1 MLFKEKQYNKF
12 THEESGLDG
21 WKIIA
26 AAGTAVARTATAYIR
41 SIAIQIYRKKFTL
54 RLVQPHG
61 TKISKFAI

>member
-1 MLFKEKQYNKF
+1 MLFKGKQYNKF

-41 SIAIQIYRKKFTL
+41 SIAIQIYRKSHY
-54 RLVQPHG
+54 V
-61 TKISKFAI
+61 